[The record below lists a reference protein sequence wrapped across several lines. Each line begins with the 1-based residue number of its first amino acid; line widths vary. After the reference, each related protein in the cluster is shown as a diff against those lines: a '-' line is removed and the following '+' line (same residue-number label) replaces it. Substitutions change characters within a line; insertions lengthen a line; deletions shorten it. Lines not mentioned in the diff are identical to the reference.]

1 MNDFAEAVR
10 ANTNVAYTANG
21 ALSNAET
28 LNAVLDFFSKSGAL
42 RGHPEK
48 EVLTYFTNAAYEN
61 ERLAMKA
68 LFYSR
73 DIRGGQG
80 ERQIFNMIV
89 RYLADTATDIIKR
102 NIDLVP
108 EYGRWDD
115 MYSFIG
121 TKLEKDALEIMKV
134 QFFKDLLV
142 DKPSLLGKWLK
153 SSNTSSDE
161 SKRLAKITYK
171 YFGIT
176 EREYRQSLSA
186 LRKKIK
192 IVETFMSSNQWEA
205 IDFSAIPSQAT
216 RLYSD
221 AFRKHDGERYNAFI
235 EKVTSGEEKINAG
248 TLYPYQI
255 TQSLKDMSHSDTDK
269 IKAYDAMWN
278 ALPNYMEEPENSLCV
293 VDTSGSM
300 WSGHS
305 NVAPIDVSVSLGIYF
320 AERIIGPF
328 KDYFMTFSENPV
340 MQKIRGNNIYE
351 KYTNLRSADWG
362 MSTDIQKVF
371 NVLLRT
377 AKERNVSQD
386 EMIKKIYIISDMQ
399 FNEAT
404 SGSGYHSRR
413 EGRVTNFDAIREQ
426 YEAAG
431 YDMPE
436 LVFWNVNASGDT
448 PVTKDENGTFL
459 VSGCSPSILK
469 YAVNCEA
476 VTPEQLMLEVLESDR
491 YKPVK

>member
-10 ANTNVAYTANG
+10 ANTNVAYTDNG

-42 RGHPEK
+42 RGHDEK
-48 EVLTYFTNAAYEN
+48 EVLSYFTKAVNEN

-80 ERQIFNMIV
+80 ERQVFNSIV
-89 RYLADTATDIIKR
+89 KYLANTATDTIKR
-102 NIDLVP
+102 NLDLVP

-121 TKLEKDALEIMKV
+121 TKLEKDALDIMKA
-134 QFFKDLLV
+134 QFTVDLLT

-153 SSNTSSDE
+153 SSNTSSNE

-171 YFGIT
+171 HFGIT
-176 EREYRQSLSA
+176 ERNYRKSLST
-186 LRKKIK
+186 LRKNIK
-192 IVETFMSSNQWEA
+192 IVETFMSNNQWGE

-216 RLYSD
+216 RIYSD
-221 AFRKHDGERYNAFI
+221 AFRKHDEARYNAFI
-235 EKVTSGEEKINAG
+235 EKVANGEEKINAG

-255 TQSLKDMSHSDTDK
+255 TKSIKGLSHSDDKK
-269 IKAYDAMWN
+269 IKAFDAMWN
-278 ALPNYMEEPENSLCV
+278 ALPNYMDEPENSLCV

-300 WSGHS
+300 YSGYS
-305 NVAPIDVSVSLGIYF
+305 DVAPIDVSVSLGIYF

-328 KDYFMTFSENPV
+328 KDYFMTFSEQPK
-340 MQKIRGNNIYE
+340 MQKIRGKNIFE
-351 KYTNLRSADWG
+351 KYTNLSRAEWG
-362 MSTDIQKVF
+362 MSTDLQKVF
-371 NVLLRT
+371 AVLLRT

-399 FNEAT
+399 FNQAT
-404 SGSGYHSRR
+404 SDGGWGRSRKT
-413 EGRVTNFDAIREQ
+413 VTNFDAIRDA

-431 YDMPE
+431 YKMPE
-436 LVFWNVNASGDT
+436 LVFWDVNAGSDT

-469 YAVNCEA
+469 YAMNCEA
-476 VTPEQLMLEVLESDR
+476 VTPEQLMLEVLESER
-491 YKPVK
+491 YEPVK